1 MDLNNLFSW
10 SNPVIF
16 GRATIGTSKLNV
28 YELAQA
34 LDWGS
39 VFNAAYALDIT
50 STSTADAVA
59 GTGARTIRIFG
70 LDFAGNPLSADV
82 TLNGQ
87 TIVTTTKLFWRV
99 FGAIVLTAGTG
110 RKNAGDIY
118 IIKTGTGGT
127 YSTPGVPGTLTSGVL
142 KMLVGEN
149 KAMSGIFTA
158 PRGSVYR
165 LIQLILND
173 RVQVGKFELTQ
184 AAERLTVPILPFAAL
199 TIDTPVSPSGL
210 FVPPAIITLNELEDF
225 YVKATMGAASGVVSF
240 VAGFAEV

>member
-10 SNPVIF
+10 RNPVIF

-34 LDWGS
+34 LDWGA

-50 STSTADAVA
+50 STSTADAAA

-70 LDFAGNPLSADV
+70 LDFVGNPLSADV

-87 TIVTTTKLFWRV
+87 IIVTTTKLFWRI
-99 FGAIVLTAGTG
+99 FGAIVLTSGTG
-110 RKNAGDIY
+110 RKNAGDIF
-118 IIKTGTGGT
+118 IVKTGTGGT
-127 YSTPGVPGTLTSGVL
+127 YTTGTPGTLTSGVL
-142 KMLVGEN
+142 KMLAGEN

-173 RVQVGKFELTQ
+173 RVQVGKFELTH
-184 AAERLTVPILPFAAL
+184 AAERLTVPVLPFAAL
-199 TIDTPVSPSGL
+199 TIDTPVSQSGL

-225 YVKATMGAASGVVSF
+225 YVKATMGAASGAVSF
-240 VAGFAEV
+240 VAGFEEV